1 MHDNGYAS
9 PLIKHNRRWVRLKFM
24 LLMLPTGPGTL
35 EDRRRLRPIGR
46 NNERYQQMLEEVR
59 KLVVFADEVGFDVFA
74 TTEHHFHSEGY
85 ETSVAPLL
93 LYTDLAARTK
103 RIKFS
108 PLGLVL
114 PAWDPIRA
122 AEELAMLDHLT
133 KGRVYAGFARGYQDR
148 WVNVL
153 GQQYHATGAPMD
165 GSAIDNHNRR
175 VYEETLKVIKKA
187 WTEDAWEYDGQFYKV
202 PFPYEEGIRRWPVAE
217 WTRTYGAPGEIDG
230 EGVIR
235 KICVVPKPYQQPHP
249 PMFQPFSVSEAT
261 IRYTAQSDIVPVIL
275 TAYPPDF
282 QRLCRMYQE
291 VAAGASRKL
300 RLGESVGVVRAIHF
314 GRTEEEAVALLRDTN
329 YAGFY
334 NYFGGFGFWEA
345 FRMPEDS
352 AKYSADQMLPTSEWT
367 VERMRKAKYALA
379 GTVDQVKAEIES
391 LRRIGGDG
399 DLEWLAWFFDQ
410 GAMPWE
416 EEMRQMELFAE
427 HIIPA
432 FR

>member
-1 MHDNGYAS
+1 
-9 PLIKHNRRWVRLKFM
+9 
-24 LLMLPTGPGTL
+24 
-35 EDRRRLRPIGR
+35 
-46 NNERYQQMLEEVR
+46 
-59 KLVVFADEVGFDVFA
+59 
-74 TTEHHFHSEGY
+74 
-85 ETSVAPLL
+85 
-93 LYTDLAARTK
+93 
-103 RIKFS
+103 
-108 PLGLVL
+108 
-114 PAWDPIRA
+114 
-122 AEELAMLDHLT
+122 
-133 KGRVYAGFARGYQDR
+133 
-148 WVNVL
+148 
-153 GQQYHATGAPMD
+153 MD

-187 WTEDAWEYDGQFYKV
+187 WTEDSWDYNGEYYKV

-217 WTRTYGAPGEIDG
+217 WTRTYGAPGEIDE

-282 QRLCRMYQE
+282 QRLCAMYQE
-291 VAAGASRKL
+291 VAAGAGRTL
-300 RLGESVGVVRAIHF
+300 RLGESVGVVRALHF

-345 FRMPEDS
+345 FRMPEDA
-352 AKYSADQMLPTSEWT
+352 AKYPAGVMLPTSEWT

-379 GTVDQVKAEIES
+379 GTVDQVKAEVDA
-391 LRRIGGDG
+391 LKRIGGEG
-399 DLEWLAWFFDQ
+399 ELEWFAWFFDQ